1 MNKNDN
7 SLKDKIIKIVKEITR
22 CHEVD
27 ENTSVENLPQW
38 DSLAYISIL
47 GEIEMK
53 FEIEI
58 DENNINDFNSINSI
72 LEIIKKESSK
82 KL

>member
-1 MNKNDN
+1 MNKDDN

-22 CHEVD
+22 CNEVD